1 MSLYLGMDLGT
12 TNVKVLAVDE
22 SGRVVAEGS
31 SPVERF
37 VTADGGVEQDID
49 RIWDAVLDA
58 LRRTAQAVDLSEAKA
73 LGISSQGGALQLLD
87 DDSRPVGRV
96 ISWLDGRGGPYDE
109 SLTAELGEAFFAEH
123 TGHRTSAIT
132 PGQVLR
138 LRETHPAVLEQ
149 APNIGYVG
157 DCIVERLCG
166 TRAHDAT
173 SLSIAMLLNPFF
185 GGPDPELLGRLDIE
199 EDRLPVLLAADEPAG
214 ELLKSVAETTGLP
227 SGIPVSP
234 AVHDQYAAS
243 IGCGCV
249 VPGDISL
256 GTGTA
261 WVFIAN
267 SDALSPPVTKGAF
280 ACPHPARGVYG
291 QMLSMVNGG
300 SAVQWAV
307 EMTGKEASAE
317 AIDAALESVPAGSDG
332 LRCVP
337 LMVPS
342 RMADVSQGRLEG
354 ITLAHGP
361 GHLLRAVV
369 EGLACELTRHLEMLA
384 EAGIA
389 TERLVM
395 SGTAAGSRVTPRI
408 LADTTGCVVSCVQTA
423 STSTFG
429 AAILARAMVERDKS
443 PAEWSKTLAPAGTPI
458 EPGENREQYQA
469 IYEQYRI

>member
-12 TNVKVLAVDE
+12 TNVKVLAVED

-31 SPVERF
+31 SPVARF
-37 VTADGGVEQDID
+37 ATADGGVEQDLD

-58 LRRTAQAVDLSEAKA
+58 LRQAARAVDLSDAKS
-73 LGISSQGGALQLLD
+73 LGVSSQGGALQLLD
-87 DDSRPVGRV
+87 DASRPQGRV

-109 SLTAELGEAFFAEH
+109 ALTAELGENFFIEH
-123 TGHRTSAIT
+123 TGHRFSAVT

-138 LRETHPAVLEQ
+138 LRETDPAMLEQ

-166 TRAHDAT
+166 IRAHDAT
-173 SLSIAMLLNPFF
+173 SLSIAMLLNPSF
-185 GGPDPELLGRLDIE
+185 GSPDPELLGRLGIE
-199 EDRLPVLLAADEPAG
+199 EDRLPILLAADEPAG
-214 ELLKSVAETTGLP
+214 RLLDSVAESTGLP
-227 SGIPVSP
+227 AGIPVSP

-249 VPGDISL
+249 SPGDISL

-267 SDALSPPVTKGAF
+267 SDTLSPPVTQGAF
-280 ACPHPARGVYG
+280 SCPHPALGVYG

-307 EMTGKEASAE
+307 ELTGKDATAD
-317 AIDAALESVPAGSDG
+317 AIDAAMESVPVGAEG

-342 RMADVSQGRLEG
+342 RMADACQGRLEG

-361 GHLLRAVV
+361 NHLLRAVV
-369 EGLACELTRHLEMLA
+369 EGLACELNRHLEMLSA
-384 EAGIA
+384 AGIA
-389 TERLVM
+389 TQRLAM
-395 SGTAAGSRVTPRI
+395 SGTAAGSRVTPKI
-408 LADTTGCVVSCVQTA
+408 LADTTGCVVSCVETS

-429 AAILARAMVERDKS
+429 AAIVARAMVERDKS
-443 PAEWSKTLAPAGTPI
+443 LAEWSKTLAPAGTPV
-458 EPGENREQYQA
+458 EPGEDRDQYRA
-469 IYEQYRI
+469 IYEEYRI